1 MSGNCKF
8 DSDLIVKIQR
18 NYMTLV
24 TNVFQELRS
33 YMLKYG
39 GRFEN
44 YFSRHRVTHII
55 CSNLPDSKVKNL
67 RFDLIPFFK
76 F

>member
-1 MSGNCKF
+1 
-8 DSDLIVKIQR
+8 
-18 NYMTLV
+18 MTLV
-24 TNVFQELRS
+24 TNMFQELRG
-33 YMLKYG
+33 YMLKCG

-44 YFSRHRVTHII
+44 YFSRHRVTHIV

-67 RFDLIPFFK
+67 RFDFMPFFK

>member
-1 MSGNCKF
+1 MMKN
-8 DSDLIVKIQR
+8 
-18 NYMTLV
+18 M
-24 TNVFQELRS
+24 FQELRS

-67 RFDLIPFFK
+67 RFDFLSFLK